1 MAVLYGINFFNMK
14 EIQPF
19 TFWANGKTFVASF
32 LYLICN
38 TDNLKDSAQFYWA
51 FYDKID
57 GVQGNKICEGNLIMI
72 NTKEEAIYDL
82 WDNND
87 FAWSWAASSLGVTIT
102 GATIGEG
109 PVVTKKAK
117 K

>member
-1 MAVLYGINFFNMK
+1 MK

-19 TFWANGKTFVASF
+19 TFWKNGKNLTASF

-57 GVQGNKICEGNLIMI
+57 GVQGNRIDEGNIIM
-72 NTKEEAIYDL
+72 TGADYEA
-82 WDNND
+82 WETNE
-87 FAWSWAASSLGVTIT
+87 FAWNWGANELGVTIIPQ
-102 GATIGEG
+102 TIGEI
-109 PVVTKKAK
+109 PVLKKGK
-117 K
+117 KV

>member
-1 MAVLYGINFFNMK
+1 MAVQHGINFFNMK

-19 TFWANGKTFVASF
+19 TFWSNGKNFVASF
-32 LYLICN
+32 LYLLCN

-57 GVQGNKICEGNLIMI
+57 GTQGNKVCEGNITM
-72 NTKEEAIYDL
+72 TGADYEAWND
-82 WDNND
+82 ND
-87 FAWSWAASSLGVTIT
+87 FAWSWAASALGVTIT

-109 PVVTKKAK
+109 PAVVKKK

>member
-1 MAVLYGINFFNMK
+1 MAVLHGINFFNMK

-57 GVQGNKICEGNLIMI
+57 GTQGNKVCEGNITMTI
-72 NTKEEAIYDL
+72 PDYDL
-82 WDNND
+82 WDTND
-87 FAWSWAASSLGVTIT
+87 FAWSWAANELGVTVIL
-102 GATIGEG
+102 ATIGEG
-109 PVVTKKAK
+109 PAVVKKK

>member
-1 MAVLYGINFFNMK
+1 MK
-14 EIQPF
+14 EIQLF
-19 TFWANGKTFVASF
+19 SFWFNGKTLVASYLF
-32 LYLICN
+32 LICN

-57 GVQGNKICEGNLIMI
+57 GTQGNKICEGNLTM
-72 NTKEEAIYDL
+72 TGADYDA
-82 WDNND
+82 WIDND
-87 FAWSWAASSLGVTIT
+87 FAWSWAASALGVTIT

>member
-1 MAVLYGINFFNMK
+1 MK

-19 TFWANGKTFVASF
+19 TFWANGKNLIASYLF
-32 LYLICN
+32 LICN

-57 GVQGNKICEGNLIMI
+57 GIQGNKIAEGNITM
-72 NTKEEAIYDL
+72 TGADYDA
-82 WDNND
+82 WETND
-87 FAWSWAASSLGVTIT
+87 FAWSWAANQLGVTII

>member
-1 MAVLYGINFFNMK
+1 MAVLHGINFFNMK

-32 LYLICN
+32 LYLLCN
-38 TDNLKDSAQFYWA
+38 TDNLNDSAQFYWA

-57 GVQGNKICEGNLIMI
+57 GVQGNKICEGNIIM
-72 NTKEEAIYDL
+72 TGAEYVAWET
-82 WDNND
+82 ND
-87 FAWSWAASSLGVTIT
+87 FAWSWAASTLGVTII

-109 PVVTKKAK
+109 PAVVKKAK
-117 K
+117 AKTV

>member
-1 MAVLYGINFFNMK
+1 MK
-14 EIQPF
+14 EIIPF
-19 TFWANGKTFVASF
+19 TFWLNGKTLVANY
-32 LYLICN
+32 LYINCCG
-38 TDNLKDSAQFYWA
+38 DNLKDSAQFYWA

-57 GVQGNKICEGNLIMI
+57 GVQGNKVCEGNLTM
-72 NTKEEAIYDL
+72 TGADYDA
-82 WDNND
+82 WNDND
-87 FAWSWAASSLGVTIT
+87 FAWSWAASALGVTIS